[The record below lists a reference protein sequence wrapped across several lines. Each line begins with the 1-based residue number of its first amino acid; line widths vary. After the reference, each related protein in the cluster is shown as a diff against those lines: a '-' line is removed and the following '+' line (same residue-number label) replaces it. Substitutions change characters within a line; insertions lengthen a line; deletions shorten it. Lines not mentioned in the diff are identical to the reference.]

1 MAASIAV
8 CLCIATIQPAVF
20 PQAAAAS
27 PRPTRTTAAPAAPTA
42 APSDEDTPPAPAA
55 DATVTLLAVGDLM
68 CHSQQYNAARTRS
81 GYDFRPEFKAVK
93 SDIASADIAAGNL
106 ETTLRS
112 VGPFSGYPTFRS
124 PRAYA
129 DALKYAGFDVLTT
142 ANNHAL
148 DGGAKGLRY
157 TDAYLDKL
165 GLAHTGTDKD
175 GPAIVEHDGLKVAF
189 LAYTYGT
196 NGIHSPFAGAVNR
209 IGLARMRVAIT
220 AAHKKADFVVVVPH
234 WGNEYTA
241 VPESATRKLGH
252 ALINAGADLIL
263 GSHPHV
269 VRPVERYKG
278 RYIVY
283 SMGNLLTGSSHPRT
297 DLGIMVKATIIRRG
311 GVVKISAIKVIPTYR
326 DHTRGAGTSSYR
338 VVRISRE
345 IASPDARISATD
357 LKRMRTY
364 RTYCRKMFGKLL

>member
-1 MAASIAV
+1 MAASVAV
-8 CLCIATIQPAVF
+8 CLCVATIQPAIF
-20 PQAAAAS
+20 PQVAVAAQ
-27 PRPTRTTAAPAAPTA
+27 RTARSSSAGA
-42 APSDEDTPPAPAA
+42 APSAAPSTEDTAPAPAA

-68 CHSQQYNAARTRS
+68 CHSQQFNAARTHG
-81 GYDFRPEFKAVK
+81 GYDFLPEFKAVK

-106 ETTLRS
+106 ETTLRPA
-112 VGPFSGYPTFRS
+112 GPYSGYPRFRS

-129 DALKYAGFDVLTT
+129 DALKSSGFDVLTT

-148 DGGAKGLRY
+148 DGGAGGVRY

-175 GPAIVEHDGLKVAF
+175 GPAVVEHDGLKIAF

-209 IGLARMRVAIT
+209 IDLARMKVAI
-220 AAHKKADFVVVVPH
+220 AAARKKADFVVVVPH
-234 WGNEYTA
+234 WGDQYTA
-241 VPESATRKLGH
+241 APESATKKLGR

-269 VRPVERYKG
+269 LRPVEKYKG
-278 RYIVY
+278 HYIVY
-283 SMGNLLTGSSHPRT
+283 SMGNFLSGSSHART
-297 DLGIMVKATIIRRG
+297 DLGMMVKVRVVRRS
-311 GVVKISAIKVIPTYR
+311 GVVKVTAITVIPTYR
-326 DHTRGAGTSSYR
+326 DHTRGAGKSSYR

-345 IASPDARISATD
+345 LAKPDSRISASD
-357 LKRMRTY
+357 LKRMRSY